1 MKNEGNGGVQNIA
14 FNEAY
19 TSLNAAQKKAVDT
32 IDGPV
37 MVIAGPG
44 TGKTQILTLRIA
56 NILLKTD
63 TPPESILALT
73 FTESGARAMRERLSS
88 LIGETAYDVGIF
100 TFHGFADYLIQKYP
114 EAYSDIIGGR
124 AATDIERIQIIEA
137 ILNDTSFKALRP
149 HGDPAFYVKPIL
161 NAIETLKQEYIIP
174 DSFAESVSVQESA
187 LEGIERYHTKG
198 AHTGKERGEYR
209 EAVKHA
215 TRNRELL
222 NVYRLY
228 ESSLR
233 SKKLYDFGDMIT
245 KTVEALSKD
254 EDMLR
259 DLQEQYQYVLADEHQ
274 DVNGSQNKILEL
286 LVNFHEHPNLFV
298 VGDEKQAIYRFQ
310 GASLDNFLYFENTF
324 GETTTISL
332 TENYRSGQTILD
344 TAYDLI
350 KTNDET
356 LSSLRIP
363 LHAANVENSTVYEA
377 TFPHDAIE
385 TAWVVESIEKEIT
398 DGVEPDEIA
407 IIVRTNK
414 EVELFAQALRKASIA
429 AAPSA
434 DSDILEHPITRSVI
448 NLVRTVVIPN
458 DELTLMRV
466 LHEPYWK
473 IAVGDLGSILRSVN
487 RKTFLSSLLRDDTEL
502 ETLELVDKQSVV
514 RIVGVID
521 QVREKSVTQSPHR
534 LLETLLRESGFIDH
548 VLAHD
553 PFEGVRIIRR
563 LYDEVEGMVQRKEVS
578 DLRGVLERLELHQ
591 SYKVALSAPFIP
603 FGHSAV
609 QVMTA
614 HKSKGLEF
622 KTVYIPHLTDK
633 AWGSKRSRE
642 LFKLPIVKHDVGDF
656 DVSEDDERRLFFVS
670 LTRAKEKV
678 ICTRSLENSDGK
690 ELAASRFLSALE
702 MRSATP
708 EHIDKFAESFSAVG
722 DMQPLAVHSIT
733 TELILQALSERGFSP
748 TAFNNYQK
756 SPWEYF
762 YQNVLRVPKIKTT
775 ELQFGTAVHFVL
787 DEIIRTHGFEDSS
800 VTPTRISEL
809 LKRGLSH
816 ESISDEEYVRLHE
829 RGLAALVGYA
839 EHMLIQVEKESRT
852 EVRLEG
858 FIETGIPQYPK
869 LKLNGTLDRVDYKD
883 GSIIRVVDYKTGRPK
898 TRGEIE
904 GTTQTS
910 DGGYKRQLVFY
921 ALLLSLQS
929 DTSKHC
935 RTGVLSFV
943 EPDNNSVVKEELF
956 VISDEEMDELKTELI
971 AATKE
976 IVEGR
981 ALNAVCDPK
990 VCHYCDLVEVWR
1002 A

>member
-1 MKNEGNGGVQNIA
+1 MNEKELRSAA

-19 TSLNAAQKKAVDT
+19 ASLNEAQKKAVDT

-63 TPPESILALT
+63 TPPRGILALT
-73 FTESGARAMRERLSS
+73 FTESGAKAMRERLAS

-100 TFHGFADYLIQKYP
+100 TFHGFADFLIQKYP
-114 EAYSDIIGGR
+114 EAYPDIIGGR
-124 AATDIERIQIIEA
+124 TVTDIERIQIIEA

-149 HGDPAFYVKPIL
+149 SGDPAFYVKPIL
-161 NAIETLKQEYIIP
+161 KAVETLKQEYITP
-174 DSFAESVSVQESA
+174 DSFAESVTTQENI

-198 AHTGKERGEYR
+198 AHKGKERGEYK
-209 EAVKHA
+209 EAQKHA

-222 NVYRLY
+222 HVYRLY

-233 SKKLYDFGDMIT
+233 SQKLYDFGDMIT

-259 DLQEQYQYVLADEHQ
+259 DLQEQHQYVLADEHQ

-286 LVNFHEHPNLFV
+286 LVHFHEHPNLFV

-344 TAYDLI
+344 TAHDLI
-350 KTNDET
+350 KTDDAV
-356 LSSLRIP
+356 LASLRVP
-363 LHAANVENSTVYEA
+363 LHAAAVATSNVVEA

-385 TAWVVESIEKEIT
+385 ASWVVHSIKT
-398 DGVEPDEIA
+398 DIAEGIEPDEIA

-414 EVELFAQALRKASIA
+414 EVELFANALRKASIT

-434 DSDILEHPITRSVI
+434 DSDILEHPVTVSV
-448 NLVRTVVIPN
+448 LKLLKSVVFPT
-458 DELTLMRV
+458 DDAALMSV
-466 LHEPYWK
+466 LHEPYWQ
-473 IAVGDLGSILRSVN
+473 IPVRDLALLLRSIS
-487 RKTFLSSLLRDDTEL
+487 RTTFLSSLLRDEAAL
-502 ETLELVDKQSVV
+502 SILELQDAEAIR
-514 RIVGVID
+514 RIAHVID
-521 QVREKSVTQSPHR
+521 GVKKKSVTQAPHR
-534 LLETLLRESGFIDH
+534 LLETLLTESGLINH
-548 VLAHD
+548 VLAED

-563 LYDEVEGMVQRKEVS
+563 LYDEVEGMVQRKEVI
-578 DLRGVLERLELHQ
+578 DLKGVFERLELHQ
-591 SYKVALSAPFIP
+591 NYGVALSAPFIP
-603 FGHSAV
+603 QGHKAV

-622 KTVYIPHLTDK
+622 KVVYIPHMTDRG
-633 AWGSKRSRE
+633 WGSKQSRE

-656 DVSEDDERRLFFVS
+656 DVLEDDERRLFFVA
-670 LTRAKEKV
+670 LTRAKKKV
-678 ICTRSLENSDGK
+678 VCTRSSENSDGK
-690 ELAASRFLSALE
+690 ELASSRFLSALADKSSE
-702 MRSATP
+702 P
-708 EHIDKFAESFSAVG
+708 HDIDTFVASFSAIG
-722 DMQPLAVHSIT
+722 DLKPLEPEPIT
-733 TELILQALSERGFSP
+733 TELILDALSERGFSP

-762 YQNVLRVPKIKTT
+762 YRNVLRVPQIKTT

-787 DEIIRTHGFEDSS
+787 DELIRTHNSTDGVAS
-800 VTPTRISEL
+800 PTKISEL

-829 RGLAALVGYA
+829 RGLTSLVGYS
-839 EHMLIQVEKESRT
+839 EHLLAQITSESRT
-852 EVRLEG
+852 EVRLEAT
-858 FIETGIPQYPK
+858 IETGITEYPV
-869 LKLNGTLDRVDYKD
+869 LKLNGTLDRVDYES

-904 GTTQTS
+904 GTTKTS
-910 DGGYKRQLVFY
+910 DGAYKRQLVFY

-943 EPDNNSVVKEELF
+943 EPDKNGTLKEEVFVITDEEIAALKEEL
-956 VISDEEMDELKTELI
+956 I
-971 AATKE
+971 AVTRE
-976 IVEGR
+976 IVKGE
-981 ALNAVCDPK
+981 ALKVVCDPG
-990 VCHYCDLVEVWR
+990 VCHYCDLVAVWQK
-1002 A
+1002 